1 MNLEYKQ
8 EKKIIFKL
16 HLHSIWSFRHPA
28 KPLFMG
34 FSAIFQATQTR
45 FWQLYIM
52 SIKLYIAIFC
62 IIILNILC
70 ILYRFGT
77 FCKHFAIII
86 TSNHSSDI
94 SLCTPGTH
102 PLKYEMHSYCRL
114 KSAYGLL

>member
-1 MNLEYKQ
+1 MPLKRPVYAGSQ
-8 EKKIIFKL
+8 IFFII
-16 HLHSIWSFRHPA
+16 
-28 KPLFMG
+28 
-34 FSAIFQATQTR
+34 QTR